1 MCLNASAEKKKFA
14 LDLTL
19 SDSAD
24 RCKLTGSNSQN
35 KNVPGRNYDTVIPYV
50 NYLLKAFYR

>member
-1 MCLNASAEKKKFA
+1 MCLNASVEKKKFA

-35 KNVPGRNYDTVIPYV
+35 KNVPGRNCDTIIPQV
-50 NYLLKAFYR
+50 HYLLKVFYR